1 MRPIAVSILT
11 VLLVAA
17 CSAAPATTSPS
28 PRPSVTVVTPSPSPS
43 LAATPVPR
51 PSPSTPAAPPSAPVV
66 GQAPAGSWSA
76 LHWLG
81 AGPLPLNTRDVT
93 VRGWSGGF
101 VAFEQSPGSDEN
113 GNELPV
119 VIRATSSSDGL
130 HWSAPTTVK
139 TGFKGSYGIGSI
151 VEGPGGLLALG
162 YPYGDTCGGPQR
174 VFALWSSADGRSW
187 ERLSMPKQFTANNV
201 QTISGGRAGFIAFG
215 SRADGT
221 TPAIWTS
228 MDGRAWASRALPVV
242 SSGKLALDAAV
253 SFDSGYVLLGAVL
266 GEEGCGGPAHV
277 KPAVWHSAD
286 GSSWTRADL
295 PGALKDPS
303 AYLRIRSSGDRL
315 LVTQVPQGDIT
326 TAPAWTSTDGVI
338 WSSAGA
344 ISPDV
349 VWGPM
354 SDGRHA
360 VMVVNP
366 ESGVGLP
373 RVTGVDGT
381 GATVVLRQD
390 GDEPLVSEDVPG
402 YVYAVGPT
410 GLLAVRYDGGASWLG
425 VPS

>member
-11 VLLVAA
+11 ALLVAA
-17 CSAAPATTSPS
+17 CSADPATTSPS
-28 PRPSVTVVTPSPSPS
+28 PRPSAGATTPSAPP
-43 LAATPVPR
+43 AATPVPR
-51 PSPSTPAAPPSAPVV
+51 PSPTMPAASPSAPVV
-66 GQAPAGSWSA
+66 GEAPAGRWSA

-81 AGPLPLNTRDVT
+81 AGPLPLTSMDIT
-93 VRGWSGGF
+93 VRGWSGGY

-119 VIRATSSSDGL
+119 VIRASSSTDGL
-130 HWSAPTTVK
+130 HWSPPTTVK
-139 TGFKGSYGIGSI
+139 TGFKGSYGISSI
-151 VEGPGGLLALG
+151 VEGPSGLLALG
-162 YPYGDTCGGPQR
+162 YPYGDTCGGPER

-187 ERLSMPKQFTANNV
+187 ERLAMPKQFTANNV

-215 SRADGT
+215 TRADGT

-228 MDGRAWASRALPVV
+228 MDGRAWTSRALPVV

-266 GEEGCGGPAHV
+266 GEGGCGGPAHV
-277 KPAVWHSAD
+277 KPAVWFSAVG
-286 GSSWTRADL
+286 GSWKRADL
-295 PGALKDPS
+295 PGALTDPY

-315 LVTQVPQGDIT
+315 LVTQIPQGDIT
-326 TAPAWTSTDGVI
+326 TAPAWTSTDGLT

-373 RVTGVDGT
+373 SVTGVDGS

-410 GLLAVRYDGGASWLG
+410 GLLAVRDDGGASWLG
-425 VPS
+425 IPS